1 MESGGRRYFMVN
13 KNVYPPSL
21 LARND
26 NGNSN
31 VPSSRRYDLKGS
43 TVGRKAK
50 PPAQVMKDLDLMAS
64 GVTLS
69 GMGQRAQRILLRAL
83 ERDAVFLR
91 SQGFMDYSLLVAVEP
106 TAIDS
111 TTSSSSTPLVS
122 TLPQN
127 QGKLVLC
134 GEDGK
139 TYHFGVIDFLQ
150 RYTFRKVLET
160 MLKGIIDDAT
170 KISCVAPSLYAKRML
185 SFIAKYSQ

>member
-1 MESGGRRYFMVN
+1 MVN

>member
-1 MESGGRRYFMVN
+1 MVN
-13 KNVYPPSL
+13 KNVYPPSVT
-21 LARND
+21 ARND
-26 NGNSN
+26 HGHSD
-31 VPSSRRYDLKGS
+31 VLSSRRYDLKGS

-69 GMGQRAQRILLRAL
+69 GMGQRASRILLRTL
-83 ERDAVFLR
+83 ERDALFLR

-106 TAIDS
+106 TASDPTASS
-111 TTSSSSTPLVS
+111 TTTTTILS

-127 QGKLVLC
+127 KGKLVLA